1 MILCLYIKLSD
12 NYKMSEQQITA
23 EINKDGRILIPSLF
37 RKALNLKE
45 GARVLIILEAGE
57 IRVVPLREAVKR
69 AQSLFRSFVPEG
81 VSLSEELIR
90 ERRIEAE
97 KEGL

>member
-1 MILCLYIKLSD
+1 
-12 NYKMSEQQITA
+12 MSEQQVTA

-45 GARVLIILEAGE
+45 GERVLIFLEAGE
-57 IRVVPLREAVKR
+57 MRVVPLREAVKR
-69 AQSLFRSFVPEG
+69 AQGIFRSFVPEG
-81 VSLSEELIR
+81 VSLSEELIK
-90 ERRIEAE
+90 ERRVEVK